1 MICRWLNIRHMKI
14 RNSGFTLVELMV
26 TIAIVALLASLA
38 VPSFRTMLVRRSV
51 DSAADVLVSDLRF
64 ARSEAVKRST
74 VVTVCA
80 SLNGTSCAGTGGLW
94 KDGWIMFVDFDGD
107 GNLEAAGGDRI
118 VRVQGALASIASIAA
133 ADGTSQVNFRYQPTG
148 WAKAATQTFV
158 ITPIGSVP
166 SGSTRLVCVST
177 NGRAGLRLRGSTS
190 CT

>member
-1 MICRWLNIRHMKI
+1 MKI

-38 VPSFRTMLVRRSV
+38 VPSFHTMLVRRSV

-107 GNLEAAGGDRI
+107 GNRESADGDRI
-118 VRVQGALASIASIAA
+118 VRVQGALTSIASIAA

-148 WAKAATQTFV
+148 WAKAATQTFI
-158 ITPIGSVP
+158 ITPSGDVP
-166 SGSTRLVCVST
+166 SGSPRLVCVSN